1 MDGVAINCMVF
12 GTKCADEMWVSGGRD
27 KIWIKW

>member
-12 GTKCADEMWVSGGRD
+12 GTNYTDEMWVSSGEQGNEYY
-27 KIWIKW
+27 

>member
-12 GTKCADEMWVSGGRD
+12 GTNYTDEMWVSGRS
-27 KIWIKW
+27 KIICIQ